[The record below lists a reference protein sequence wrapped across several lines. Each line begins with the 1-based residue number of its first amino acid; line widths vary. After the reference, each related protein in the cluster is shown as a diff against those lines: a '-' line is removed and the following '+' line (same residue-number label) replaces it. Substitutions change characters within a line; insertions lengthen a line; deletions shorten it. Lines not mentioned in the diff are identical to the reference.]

1 MIRLLF
7 WHLWCSDLVFC
18 WTTQRMGIC
27 TSRLAEGLNHTFFPT
42 GTWGLV
48 VARMAELCLLLSLA
62 IYGWICM
69 ESQLLATRLEI
80 HSKYLQSTRLYSLNR
95 PGSQS
100 SLIPWIMRG
109 CNIAFLMK
117 IYNKWR
123 AGQQQSWAVK
133 GKYTDSV
140 TTALWCGLCSVWHLK
155 KAMFK
160 HFIFWQQM
168 K

>member
-1 MIRLLF
+1 MIRSLF
-7 WHLWCSDLVFC
+7 WHLWCSGLVFC
-18 WTTQRMGIC
+18 WATQRMGIW
-27 TSRLAEGLNHTFFPT
+27 TSCLAEGLNHTLFPT

-48 VARMAELCLLLSLA
+48 GARMAELCLLLSLS

-95 PGSQS
+95 PRSQS

-117 IYNKWR
+117 IYKWK
-123 AGQQQSWAVK
+123 AGQQQSSERK
-133 GKYTDSV
+133 IHSSCNYSPV
-140 TTALWCGLCSVWHLK
+140 TGLCPVWHLK
-155 KAMFK
+155 KG
-160 HFIFWQQM
+160 ISWC
-168 K
+168 